1 MGNIQFYPDIYADLE
16 KWNSSTRA
24 NVTDRNTKIDALL
37 ATVNS
42 TATTTAALAAINE
55 SATYRISQTVPL
67 PTGAASQLP
76 LLLDRNCLLNAYSI
90 NATYE
95 RVYAD
100 LNDLLKP
107 LNTKIENTKI
117 YLTAL
122 AAVDTPASVTQVKV
136 TDANVASLQTD
147 TGSNSWPTQKTNL
160 TTLALDATYKD
171 PRLASD
177 QIPTALSNLS
187 LSSPTALKTFVATV
201 ITTYSENRMAVIA
214 AANP

>member
-1 MGNIQFYPDIYADLE
+1 MRGY
-16 KWNSSTRA
+16 
-24 NVTDRNTKIDALL
+24 
-37 ATVNS
+37 
-42 TATTTAALAAINE
+42 
-55 SATYRISQTVPL
+55 TYSLIGISQ
-67 PTGAASQLP
+67 
-76 LLLDRNCLLNAYSI
+76 
-90 NATYE
+90 
-95 RVYAD
+95 VYAD

-122 AAVDTPASVTQVKV
+122 AAVDTPASLTQVKV

-187 LSSPTALKTFVATV
+187 LSSPTSLKTFVETV